1 MIELRITELLTK
13 ETIAMDLSAS
23 DKNGVIDELVNQ
35 LDSAGKLSDI
45 AQFKEAIHN
54 RESQSTTGIGEGIAI
69 PHAKV
74 AAVKSPAIAFGK
86 SKEGVDYQSLDG
98 QPAHLFFM
106 IAAPEGG
113 AQTHL
118 DALAKLSGI
127 LMDDTVRENLLQ
139 ANSKEE
145 ILRIIDDA
153 DDEATKEEEKEAQEQ
168 EDEAQAT
175 TGASANDNANEP
187 YVLAVTACP
196 TGIAHTY
203 MARDALK
210 KQAEKM
216 GVKIKV
222 ETNGS
227 SGIKN
232 HLTQQDIE
240 RATGIIVAADVHVET
255 DRFDGKNVVEVPVAD
270 GIKRPEELINTA
282 LDTSRKPFKAH
293 GGQKNTDKDSNDEKL
308 SPGKAFYKHLMNGV
322 SNMLPLVIA
331 GGILMAIVFL
341 FGANSFDPKSPEH
354 NAFAEQLWNIGNK
367 SAFALI
373 IPILAGFISRS
384 IADKPGFA
392 AGLVGGM
399 LAISGGSGFIGGI
412 IAGFL
417 AGYLTQGIK
426 YITRNLPQ
434 AVEGLKP
441 TLIYPLLSVTITG
454 LLMIYVFN
462 PPAAWLNNL
471 LLNGLNSLSGSN
483 IMLLGLVIG
492 AMMAIDMGGPFN
504 KAAYVFATAA
514 LTEGNAAPITAAMV
528 GGMIPPLAIATA
540 MFIFKR
546 KFTKEQRGSIVPNY
560 VMGLSFIT
568 EGAIPFAAADPL
580 RVIPSMMVG
589 SGVAGAIALGL
600 GSRINAPHGGI
611 IVIAATDFSHII
623 QTIIALIIGTL
634 VSAVLYG
641 LLKPKLTEQEIKA
654 SESMDE

>member
-1 MIELRITELLTK
+1 MRITELLTK

-69 PHAKV
+69 THAKV

-127 LMDDTVRENLLQ
+127 LMDDKVRENLLQ

-168 EDEAQAT
+168 EAEAQAT

>member
-1 MIELRITELLTK
+1 MRITELLTK
-13 ETIAMDLSAS
+13 DTIAMDLSS
-23 DKNGVIDELVNQ
+23 TEKNGVIDELVNQ
-35 LDSAGKLSDI
+35 LDKAGKLNNVTM
-45 AQFKEAIHN
+45 FKEAIHN

-74 AAVKSPAIAFGK
+74 AAVDTPAIAFGK
-86 SKEGVDYQSLDG
+86 SKTGVDYQSLDM

-127 LMDDTVRENLLQ
+127 LMDEKVREDLLH
-139 ANSKEE
+139 ANSPQEV
-145 ILRIIDDA
+145 LQIIDKA
-153 DDEATKEEEKEAQEQ
+153 DDEATEEEEAEIQ
-168 EDEAQAT
+168 AAAT
-175 TGASANDNANEP
+175 TSATDSDEP
-187 YVLAVTACP
+187 YILAVTACP

-216 GVKIKV
+216 NVKIKV

-227 SGIKN
+227 GGIKN
-232 HLTQQDIE
+232 HITDEDIR
-240 RATGIIVAADVHVET
+240 RATGVIVAADVNVET

-270 GIKRPEELINTA
+270 GIKRPEELIKIA
-282 LDTSRKPFKAH
+282 QDTSRKPFVAKGNH
-293 GGQKNTDKDSNDEKL
+293 KVSNQSGSNEKQGF
-308 SPGKAFYKHLMNGV
+308 GKTIYKHLMNGV

-331 GGILMAIVFL
+331 GGILMAIAFL
-341 FGANSFDPKSPEH
+341 FGPNSYDPNSSEY
-354 NAFAEQLWNIGNK
+354 NAFAEQLWNIGNQ

-373 IPILAGFISRS
+373 IPILAGYIARS

-399 LAISGGSGFIGGI
+399 LAISGDAGFIGGI
-412 IAGFL
+412 LAGFL

-426 YITRNLPQ
+426 KLVSGLPQ
-434 AVEGLKP
+434 SLEGLKP
-441 TLIYPLLSVTITG
+441 TLIFPVLSVTITG
-454 LLMIYVFN
+454 LVMVYVLN
-462 PPAAWLNNL
+462 PPASWLNNL
-471 LLNGLNSLSGSN
+471 LLNGLEGLSGTN

-514 LTEGNAAPITAAMV
+514 LTEGNAAPITAAMI
-528 GGMIPPLAIATA
+528 GGMVPPIAIATA
-540 MFIFKR
+540 MLIFRK
-546 KFTKEQRGSIVPNY
+546 KFTKEQKGSIAPNY

-600 GSRINAPHGGI
+600 GSSIQAPHGGI
-611 IVIAATDFSHII
+611 FVIVGTDFSHVIQSLIAIVIGSIVGAII
-623 QTIIALIIGTL
+623 
-634 VSAVLYG
+634 YG
-641 LLKPKLTEQEIKA
+641 LLKPKVTEDEIQN
-654 SESMDE
+654 S

>member
-1 MIELRITELLTK
+1 MRITELLTK
-13 ETIAMDLSAS
+13 DTIAMDLSS
-23 DKNGVIDELVNQ
+23 TEKNGVIDELVNQ
-35 LDSAGKLSDI
+35 LDKAGKLNNVTT
-45 AQFKEAIHN
+45 FKEAIHN

-74 AAVKSPAIAFGK
+74 AAVDTPAIAFGK
-86 SKEGVDYQSLDG
+86 SKTGVDYQSLDM

-127 LMDDTVRENLLQ
+127 LMDEKVREDLLH
-139 ANSKEE
+139 ANSPKEV
-145 ILRIIDDA
+145 LQIIDKA
-153 DDEATKEEEKEAQEQ
+153 DDEATEEEEAETQ
-168 EDEAQAT
+168 AAAT
-175 TGASANDNANEP
+175 TPATDSDEP
-187 YVLAVTACP
+187 YILAVTACP

-216 GVKIKV
+216 NVKIKV

-227 SGIKN
+227 GGIKN
-232 HLTQQDIE
+232 HITDE
-240 RATGIIVAADVHVET
+240 DVRRATGVIVAADVNVKT

-270 GIKRPEELINTA
+270 GIKRPEELINIA
-282 LDTSRKPFKAH
+282 QDTSRKPFVAKGNHKA
-293 GGQKNTDKDSNDEKL
+293 SNQSGSNEKQGF
-308 SPGKAFYKHLMNGV
+308 GKTIYKHLMNGV

-331 GGILMAIVFL
+331 GGILMAIAFL
-341 FGANSFDPKSPEH
+341 FGPNSYDPNSSEY
-354 NAFAEQLWNIGNK
+354 NAFAEQLWNIGNQ

-373 IPILAGFISRS
+373 IPILAGYIARS

-399 LAISGGSGFIGGI
+399 LAISGDAGFIGGI
-412 IAGFL
+412 LAGFL

-426 YITRNLPQ
+426 KLVSGLPQ
-434 AVEGLKP
+434 SLEGLKP
-441 TLIYPLLSVTITG
+441 TLIFPVLSVTITG
-454 LLMIYVFN
+454 LVMVYVLN
-462 PPAAWLNNL
+462 PPASWLNNL
-471 LLNGLNSLSGSN
+471 LLNGLEGLSGTN

-514 LTEGNAAPITAAMV
+514 LTEGNAAPITAAMI
-528 GGMIPPLAIATA
+528 GGMVPPIAIATA
-540 MFIFKR
+540 MLIFRK
-546 KFTKEQRGSIVPNY
+546 KFTKEQKGSIAPNY

-600 GSRINAPHGGI
+600 GSSIQAPHGGI
-611 IVIAATDFSHII
+611 FVIVGTDFSHVIQSLIAIVIGSIVGAII
-623 QTIIALIIGTL
+623 
-634 VSAVLYG
+634 YG
-641 LLKPKLTEQEIKA
+641 LLKPKVTEDEIQ
-654 SESMDE
+654 SS

>member
-1 MIELRITELLTK
+1 MRITELLTK
-13 ETIAMDLSAS
+13 DTIAMDLSS
-23 DKNGVIDELVNQ
+23 TEKNGVIDELVNQ
-35 LDSAGKLSDI
+35 LDKAGKLNNVTM
-45 AQFKEAIHN
+45 FKEAIHN

-74 AAVKSPAIAFGK
+74 AAVDTPAIAFGK
-86 SKEGVDYQSLDG
+86 SKTGVDYQSLDM

-127 LMDDTVRENLLQ
+127 LMDEKVREDLLH
-139 ANSKEE
+139 ANSPQEV
-145 ILRIIDDA
+145 LQIIDKA
-153 DDEATKEEEKEAQEQ
+153 DDEATEEEEAETQ
-168 EDEAQAT
+168 AAAT
-175 TGASANDNANEP
+175 TPATDSDEP
-187 YVLAVTACP
+187 YILAVTACP

-216 GVKIKV
+216 NVKIKV

-227 SGIKN
+227 GGIKN
-232 HLTQQDIE
+232 HITDEDIR
-240 RATGIIVAADVHVET
+240 RATGVIVAADVNVET

-270 GIKRPEELINTA
+270 GIKRPEELINIA
-282 LDTSRKPFKAH
+282 QDTSRKPFVAKGNHKA
-293 GGQKNTDKDSNDEKL
+293 SNQSGSNEKQGF
-308 SPGKAFYKHLMNGV
+308 GKTIYKHLMNGV

-331 GGILMAIVFL
+331 GGILMAIAFL
-341 FGANSFDPKSPEH
+341 FGPNSYDPNSSEY
-354 NAFAEQLWNIGNK
+354 NAFAEQLWNIGNQ

-373 IPILAGFISRS
+373 IPILAGYIARS

-399 LAISGGSGFIGGI
+399 LAISGDAGFIGGI
-412 IAGFL
+412 LAGFL

-426 YITRNLPQ
+426 KLVSGLPQ
-434 AVEGLKP
+434 SLEGLKP
-441 TLIYPLLSVTITG
+441 TLIFPVLSVTITG
-454 LLMIYVFN
+454 LVMVYVLN
-462 PPAAWLNNL
+462 PPASWLNNL
-471 LLNGLNSLSGSN
+471 LLNGLEGLSGTN

-514 LTEGNAAPITAAMV
+514 LTEGNAAPITAAMI
-528 GGMIPPLAIATA
+528 GGMVPPIAIATA
-540 MFIFKR
+540 MLIFRK
-546 KFTKEQRGSIVPNY
+546 KFTKEQKGSIAPNY

-600 GSRINAPHGGI
+600 GSSIQAPHGGI
-611 IVIAATDFSHII
+611 FVIVGTDFSHVIQSLIAIVIGSIVGAII
-623 QTIIALIIGTL
+623 
-634 VSAVLYG
+634 YG
-641 LLKPKLTEQEIKA
+641 LLKPKVTEDEIQ
-654 SESMDE
+654 SS

>member
-1 MIELRITELLTK
+1 
-13 ETIAMDLSAS
+13 
-23 DKNGVIDELVNQ
+23 
-35 LDSAGKLSDI
+35 LDM
-45 AQFKEAIHN
+45 
-54 RESQSTTGIGEGIAI
+54 
-69 PHAKV
+69 
-74 AAVKSPAIAFGK
+74 
-86 SKEGVDYQSLDG
+86 

-127 LMDDTVRENLLQ
+127 LMDEKVREDLLH
-139 ANSKEE
+139 ANSPQEV
-145 ILRIIDDA
+145 LQIIDKA
-153 DDEATKEEEKEAQEQ
+153 DDEATEEEEAETQ
-168 EDEAQAT
+168 AAAT
-175 TGASANDNANEP
+175 TPATDSDEP
-187 YVLAVTACP
+187 YILAVTACP

-216 GVKIKV
+216 NVKIKV

-227 SGIKN
+227 GGIKN
-232 HLTQQDIE
+232 HITDE
-240 RATGIIVAADVHVET
+240 DVRRATGVIVAADVNVET

-270 GIKRPEELINTA
+270 GIKRPEELINIA
-282 LDTSRKPFKAH
+282 QDTSRKPFVAKGNHKA
-293 GGQKNTDKDSNDEKL
+293 SNQSGSNEKQGF
-308 SPGKAFYKHLMNGV
+308 GKTIYKHLMNGV

-331 GGILMAIVFL
+331 GGILMAIAFL
-341 FGANSFDPKSPEH
+341 FGPNSYDPNSSEY
-354 NAFAEQLWNIGNK
+354 NAFAEQLWNIGNQ

-373 IPILAGFISRS
+373 IPILAGYIARS

-399 LAISGGSGFIGGI
+399 LAISGDAGFIGGI
-412 IAGFL
+412 LAGFL

-426 YITRNLPQ
+426 KLVSGLPQ
-434 AVEGLKP
+434 SLEGLKP
-441 TLIYPLLSVTITG
+441 TLIFPVLSVTITG
-454 LLMIYVFN
+454 LVMVYVLN
-462 PPAAWLNNL
+462 PPASWLNNL
-471 LLNGLNSLSGSN
+471 LLNGLEGLSGTN

-514 LTEGNAAPITAAMV
+514 LTEGNAAPITAAMI
-528 GGMIPPLAIATA
+528 GGMVPPIAIATA
-540 MFIFKR
+540 MLIFRK
-546 KFTKEQRGSIVPNY
+546 KFTKEQKGSIAPNY

-600 GSRINAPHGGI
+600 GSSIQAPHGGI
-611 IVIAATDFSHII
+611 FVIVGTDFSHVIQSLIAIVIGSIVGAII
-623 QTIIALIIGTL
+623 
-634 VSAVLYG
+634 YG
-641 LLKPKLTEQEIKA
+641 LLKPKVTEDEIQ
-654 SESMDE
+654 SS

>member
-1 MIELRITELLTK
+1 
-13 ETIAMDLSAS
+13 
-23 DKNGVIDELVNQ
+23 
-35 LDSAGKLSDI
+35 
-45 AQFKEAIHN
+45 
-54 RESQSTTGIGEGIAI
+54 
-69 PHAKV
+69 
-74 AAVKSPAIAFGK
+74 
-86 SKEGVDYQSLDG
+86 
-98 QPAHLFFM
+98 
-106 IAAPEGG
+106 
-113 AQTHL
+113 
-118 DALAKLSGI
+118 
-127 LMDDTVRENLLQ
+127 MDDKVRENLLQ
-139 ANSKEE
+139 ANSEEE
-145 ILRIIDDA
+145 ILRIIDNA

-168 EDEAQAT
+168 EAEAQAT
-175 TGASANDNANEP
+175 TGASANDNANES

-341 FGANSFDPKSPEH
+341 FGANSFAPKSPEH

>member
-1 MIELRITELLTK
+1 MRITELLTK
-13 ETIAMDLSAS
+13 DTIAMDLSS
-23 DKNGVIDELVNQ
+23 TEKNGVIDELVNQ
-35 LDSAGKLSDI
+35 LDKAGKLNNVTT
-45 AQFKEAIHN
+45 FKEAIHN

-74 AAVKSPAIAFGK
+74 AAVDTPAIAFGK
-86 SKEGVDYQSLDG
+86 SKTGVDYQSLDM

-127 LMDDTVRENLLQ
+127 LMDEKVREDLLH
-139 ANSKEE
+139 ANSPQEV
-145 ILRIIDDA
+145 LQIIDKA
-153 DDEATKEEEKEAQEQ
+153 DDEATEEEEAETQ
-168 EDEAQAT
+168 AAAT
-175 TGASANDNANEP
+175 TPATDSDEP
-187 YVLAVTACP
+187 YILAVTACP

-216 GVKIKV
+216 NVKIKV

-227 SGIKN
+227 GGIKN
-232 HLTQQDIE
+232 HITDE
-240 RATGIIVAADVHVET
+240 DVRRATGVIVAADVNVET

-270 GIKRPEELINTA
+270 GIKRPEELINIA
-282 LDTSRKPFKAH
+282 QDTSRKPFVAKGNHKA
-293 GGQKNTDKDSNDEKL
+293 SNQSESNEKQGF
-308 SPGKAFYKHLMNGV
+308 GKTIYKHLMNGV

-331 GGILMAIVFL
+331 GGILMAIAFL
-341 FGANSFDPKSPEH
+341 FGPNSYDPNSSEY
-354 NAFAEQLWNIGNK
+354 NAFAEQLWNIGNQ

-373 IPILAGFISRS
+373 IPILAGYIARS

-399 LAISGGSGFIGGI
+399 LAISGDAGFIGGI
-412 IAGFL
+412 LAGFL

-426 YITRNLPQ
+426 KLVSGLPQ
-434 AVEGLKP
+434 SLEGLKP
-441 TLIYPLLSVTITG
+441 TLIFPVLSVTITG
-454 LLMIYVFN
+454 LVMVYVLN
-462 PPAAWLNNL
+462 PPASWLNNL
-471 LLNGLNSLSGSN
+471 LLNGLEGLSGTN

-514 LTEGNAAPITAAMV
+514 LTEGNAAPITAAMI
-528 GGMIPPLAIATA
+528 GGMVPPIAIATA
-540 MFIFKR
+540 MLIFRK
-546 KFTKEQRGSIVPNY
+546 KFTKEQKGSIAPNY

-600 GSRINAPHGGI
+600 GSSIQAPHGGI
-611 IVIAATDFSHII
+611 FVIVGTDFSHVIQSLIAIVIGSIVGAII
-623 QTIIALIIGTL
+623 
-634 VSAVLYG
+634 YG
-641 LLKPKLTEQEIKA
+641 LLKPKVTEDEIQ
-654 SESMDE
+654 SS

>member
-1 MIELRITELLTK
+1 MRITELLTK
-13 ETIAMDLSAS
+13 DTIAMDLSS
-23 DKNGVIDELVNQ
+23 TEKNGVIDELVNQ
-35 LDSAGKLSDI
+35 LDKAGKLNNVTT
-45 AQFKEAIHN
+45 FKEAIHN

-74 AAVKSPAIAFGK
+74 AAVDTPAIAFGK
-86 SKEGVDYQSLDG
+86 SKTGVDYQSLDM

-127 LMDDTVRENLLQ
+127 LMDEKVREDLLH
-139 ANSKEE
+139 ANSPQEV
-145 ILRIIDDA
+145 LQIIDKA
-153 DDEATKEEEKEAQEQ
+153 DDEATEEEEAETQ
-168 EDEAQAT
+168 AAAT
-175 TGASANDNANEP
+175 TPATDSDEP
-187 YVLAVTACP
+187 YILAVTACP

-216 GVKIKV
+216 NVKIKV

-227 SGIKN
+227 GGIKN
-232 HLTQQDIE
+232 HITDE
-240 RATGIIVAADVHVET
+240 DVRRATGVIVAADVNVET

-270 GIKRPEELINTA
+270 GIKRPEELINIA
-282 LDTSRKPFKAH
+282 KDTSRKPFVAKGNHKA
-293 GGQKNTDKDSNDEKL
+293 SNQSGSNEKQGF
-308 SPGKAFYKHLMNGV
+308 GKTIYKHLMNGV

-331 GGILMAIVFL
+331 GGILMAIAFL
-341 FGANSFDPKSPEH
+341 FGPNSYDPNSSEY
-354 NAFAEQLWNIGNK
+354 NAFAEQLWNIGNQ

-373 IPILAGFISRS
+373 IPILAGYIARS

-399 LAISGGSGFIGGI
+399 LAISGDAGFIGGI
-412 IAGFL
+412 LAGFL

-426 YITRNLPQ
+426 KLVSGLPQ
-434 AVEGLKP
+434 SLEGLKP
-441 TLIYPLLSVTITG
+441 TLIFPVLSVTITG
-454 LLMIYVFN
+454 LVMVYVLN
-462 PPAAWLNNL
+462 PPASWLNNL
-471 LLNGLNSLSGSN
+471 LLNGLEGLSGTN

-514 LTEGNAAPITAAMV
+514 LTEGNAAPITAAMI
-528 GGMIPPLAIATA
+528 GGMVPPIAIATA
-540 MFIFKR
+540 MLIFRK
-546 KFTKEQRGSIVPNY
+546 KFTKEQKGSIAPNY

-600 GSRINAPHGGI
+600 GSSIQAPHGGI
-611 IVIAATDFSHII
+611 FVIVGTDFSHVIQSLIAIVIGSIVGAII
-623 QTIIALIIGTL
+623 
-634 VSAVLYG
+634 YG
-641 LLKPKLTEQEIKA
+641 LLKPKVTEDEIQ
-654 SESMDE
+654 SS

>member
-1 MIELRITELLTK
+1 MRITELLTK
-13 ETIAMDLSAS
+13 STIAMDLSAT

-35 LDSAGKLSDI
+35 LDKAGKLSDI
-45 AQFKEAIHN
+45 TQFKEAIHN

-86 SKEGVDYQSLDG
+86 SKAGVDYQSLDG

-127 LMDDTVRENLLQ
+127 LMDDKVRENLLH
-139 ANSKEE
+139 ANSPEE
-145 ILRIIDDA
+145 VLQIIDNA

-168 EDEAQAT
+168 EAAT
-175 TGASANDNANEP
+175 AGAATAGTATQDSNEP

-210 KQAEKM
+210 KQADKM

-227 SGIKN
+227 GGIKN

-240 RATGIIVAADVHVET
+240 RATGVIVAADVHVET

-282 LDTSRKPFKAH
+282 LDTSRKPFVARGGSSKA
-293 GGQKNTDKDSNDEKL
+293 QSSESNEKQ
-308 SPGKAFYKHLMNGV
+308 SFGKAFYKHLMNGV

-341 FGANSFDPKSPEH
+341 FGPNSFDPKSAEH

-373 IPILAGFISRS
+373 IPILAGFIARS

-426 YITRNLPQ
+426 YITRGLPQ

-483 IMLLGLVIG
+483 IILLGLVIG

-540 MFIFKR
+540 MLIFKR

-589 SGVAGAIALGL
+589 SGVGGAIALAL

-611 IVIAATDFSHII
+611 IVIAATDFSHIL
-623 QTIIALIIGTL
+623 QTLIALVVGTL
-634 VSAVLYG
+634 VSAFMYG
-641 LLKPKLTEQEIKA
+641 ILKPKLTRDEIKA

>member
-1 MIELRITELLTK
+1 MRITELLTK

-127 LMDDTVRENLLQ
+127 LMDDKVRENLLQ
-139 ANSKEE
+139 ANSEEE
-145 ILRIIDDA
+145 ILRIIDNA
-153 DDEATKEEEKEAQEQ
+153 DDETTKEEEKEAQEQ
-168 EDEAQAT
+168 EAEAQAT
-175 TGASANDNANEP
+175 TGASANDNANES

>member
-1 MIELRITELLTK
+1 MRITELLTK
-13 ETIAMDLSAS
+13 DTIAMDLSAS
-23 DKNGVIDELVNQ
+23 DKKGVIDELVNQ
-35 LDSAGKLSDI
+35 LDEAGKLSDV
-45 AQFKEAIHN
+45 ASFKEAIHN

-86 SKEGVDYQSLDG
+86 SKEGVDYQSLDM

-127 LMDDTVRENLLQ
+127 LMDENVRERLIHAESPEKVLQ
-139 ANSKEE
+139 
-145 ILRIIDDA
+145 IIDEA
-153 DDEATKEEEKEAQEQ
+153 DDEATKEEEAEAQEN
-168 EDEAQAT
+168 ESNAVGAT
-175 TGASANDNANEP
+175 VGSTESGQSDEP

-227 SGIKN
+227 SGVKN
-232 HLTQQDIE
+232 HLTDQDIE

-255 DRFDGKNVVEVPVAD
+255 DRFNGKNVVEVPVAD

-282 LDTSRKPFKAH
+282 LETNRKPFVAR
-293 GGQKNTDKDSNDEKL
+293 GDSARGNKDEKEEKL

-341 FGANSFDPKSPEH
+341 FGANSFDPKSSEH
-354 NAFAEQLWNIGNK
+354 NAFAEQLWNIGKN

-373 IPILAGFISRS
+373 IPVLAGFISRS
-384 IADKPGFA
+384 ISDKPGFA

-426 YITRNLPQ
+426 YITRKLPQ

-441 TLIYPLLSVTITG
+441 TLIYPVLSVTITG
-454 LLMIYVFN
+454 LLMVYIFN
-462 PPAAWLNNL
+462 PPASWLNHL
-471 LLNGLNSLSGSN
+471 LLHGLNSLSGSN

-514 LTEGNAAPITAAMV
+514 LTEGNAAPITAAMI

-540 MFIFKR
+540 MLIFRK
-546 KFTKEQRGSIVPNY
+546 KFTKEQKGSIVPNY

-589 SGVAGAIALGL
+589 SGVAGALALSL

-611 IVIAATDFSHII
+611 IVILATDFSHFL
-623 QTIIALIIGTL
+623 QTLLALVVGTL
-634 VSAVLYG
+634 ISALLYG
-641 LLKPKLTEQEIKA
+641 FLKPKVTENEIQA
-654 SESMDE
+654 SEAMDE

>member
-1 MIELRITELLTK
+1 MRITELLTK
-13 ETIAMDLSAS
+13 ETIAMDLDAS
-23 DKNGVIDELVNQ
+23 DKSGVITELVNQ
-35 LDSAGKLSDI
+35 LDKAGKLSDPVS
-45 AQFKEAIHN
+45 FKEAIHN

-74 AAVKSPAIAFGK
+74 AAVKTPAIAFGK
-86 SKEGVDYQSLDG
+86 SKEGVDYQSLDM

-127 LMDDTVRENLLQ
+127 LMDEKIREKLIH
-139 ANSKEE
+139 AESPEE
-145 ILRIIDDA
+145 VLNIIDEA
-153 DDEATKEEEKEAQEQ
+153 DDEATKEEEAEANEN
-168 EDEAQAT
+168 AT
-175 TGASANDNANEP
+175 VSTDNSNQDNNEP

-216 GVKIKV
+216 NIKIKV

-232 HLTQQDIE
+232 HLTEQDIE

-282 LDTSRKPFKAH
+282 LDTNRKPFVAQ
-293 GGQKNTDKDSNDEKL
+293 GGSKKHDDNEEKL

-322 SNMLPLVIA
+322 SNMLPLVIS

-341 FGANSFDPKSPEH
+341 FGANSFKPDSSEY
-354 NAFAEQLWNIGNK
+354 NAFAEQLWNIGKN

-373 IPILAGFISRS
+373 IPILAGFIARS

-426 YITRNLPQ
+426 YITRKLPQ
-434 AVEGLKP
+434 AIEGLKP
-441 TLIYPLLSVTITG
+441 TLIYPLLSVSITG
-454 LLMIYVFN
+454 LLMVYVFN
-462 PPAAWLNNL
+462 PPAAWLNHL

-514 LTEGNAAPITAAMV
+514 LTEGNAAPITAAMI

-540 MFIFKR
+540 MLIFRR

-600 GSRINAPHGGI
+600 GSSIKAPHGGI
-611 IVIAATDFSHII
+611 FFIIGTDFNHIL
-623 QTIIALIIGTL
+623 QTLIALVVGTL
-634 VSAVLYG
+634 VSALIYG
-641 LLKPKLTEQEIKA
+641 FLKPKVTENEIQA
-654 SESMDE
+654 SQAMDE

>member
-1 MIELRITELLTK
+1 MRITELLTK

-54 RESQSTTGIGEGIAI
+54 RESQSTTGVGEGIAI

-74 AAVKSPAIAFGK
+74 AAVTSPAIAFGK

-168 EDEAQAT
+168 EAEAQAT
-175 TGASANDNANEP
+175 TSASANNNADEP
-187 YVLAVTACP
+187 YVLGVTACP

-462 PPAAWLNNL
+462 PPAAWLNHL
-471 LLNGLNSLSGSN
+471 LLHGLNSLSGAN
-483 IMLLGLVIG
+483 AMILGLVVG

-514 LTEGNAAPITAAMV
+514 LIEGNTAPITAAMV
-528 GGMIPPLAIATA
+528 GGMVPPIALATA
-540 MFIFKR
+540 MLIFRK
-546 KFTKEQRGSIVPNY
+546 KFTKAQRGSIVPNY

-568 EGAIPFAAADPL
+568 EGAIPFAAADPI
-580 RVIPSMMVG
+580 RVIPSMMIG
-589 SGVAGAIALGL
+589 SGIGGAIALGL
-600 GSRINAPHGGI
+600 GSAIRAPHGGI
-611 IVIAATDFSHII
+611 FVVFGTDFGHSL
-623 QTIIALIIGTL
+623 QTLLAIVVGAL
-634 VSAVLYG
+634 VSAIIYG
-641 LLKPKLTEQEIKA
+641 IIKPKLSEDEIQA
-654 SESMDE
+654 SQSMDE

>member
-1 MIELRITELLTK
+1 MRITELLTK
-13 ETIAMDLSAS
+13 DTIAMDLSS
-23 DKNGVIDELVNQ
+23 TEKNGVIDELVNQ
-35 LDSAGKLSDI
+35 LDKAGKLNNVTT
-45 AQFKEAIHN
+45 FKEAIHN

-74 AAVKSPAIAFGK
+74 AAVDTPAIAFGK
-86 SKEGVDYQSLDG
+86 SKTGVDYQSLDM

-127 LMDDTVRENLLQ
+127 LMDEKVREDLLH
-139 ANSKEE
+139 ANSPQEV
-145 ILRIIDDA
+145 LQIIDKA
-153 DDEATKEEEKEAQEQ
+153 DDEATEEEEAETQ
-168 EDEAQAT
+168 AAAT
-175 TGASANDNANEP
+175 TPATDSDEP
-187 YVLAVTACP
+187 YILAVTACP

-216 GVKIKV
+216 NVKIKV

-227 SGIKN
+227 GGIKN
-232 HLTQQDIE
+232 HITDE
-240 RATGIIVAADVHVET
+240 DVRRATGVIVAADVNVET

-270 GIKRPEELINTA
+270 GIKRPEELINIA
-282 LDTSRKPFKAH
+282 QDTSRKPFVAKGNHKA
-293 GGQKNTDKDSNDEKL
+293 SNQSGSNEKQGF
-308 SPGKAFYKHLMNGV
+308 GKTIYKHLMNGV

-331 GGILMAIVFL
+331 GGILMAIAFL
-341 FGANSFDPKSPEH
+341 FGPNSYDPNSSEY
-354 NAFAEQLWNIGNK
+354 NAFAEQLWNIGNQ

-373 IPILAGFISRS
+373 IPILAGYIARS

-399 LAISGGSGFIGGI
+399 LAISGDAGFIGGI
-412 IAGFL
+412 LAGFL

-426 YITRNLPQ
+426 KLVSGLPQ
-434 AVEGLKP
+434 SLEGLKP
-441 TLIYPLLSVTITG
+441 TLIFPVLSVTITG
-454 LLMIYVFN
+454 LVMVYVLN
-462 PPAAWLNNL
+462 PPASWLNNL
-471 LLNGLNSLSGSN
+471 LLNGLEGLSGTN

-514 LTEGNAAPITAAMV
+514 LTEGNAAPITAAMI
-528 GGMIPPLAIATA
+528 GGMVPPIAIATA
-540 MFIFKR
+540 MLIFRK
-546 KFTKEQRGSIVPNY
+546 KFTKEQKGSIAPNY

-600 GSRINAPHGGI
+600 GSSIQAPHGGI
-611 IVIAATDFSHII
+611 FVIVGTDFSHVIQSLIAIVIGSIVGAII
-623 QTIIALIIGTL
+623 
-634 VSAVLYG
+634 YG
-641 LLKPKLTEQEIKA
+641 LLKSKVTEDEIQ
-654 SESMDE
+654 SS

>member
-1 MIELRITELLTK
+1 MRITELLTK
-13 ETIAMDLSAS
+13 DTIAMDLSS
-23 DKNGVIDELVNQ
+23 NDKNGVIDELVNQ
-35 LDSAGKLSDI
+35 LNKAGKLNDVT
-45 AQFKEAIHN
+45 AFKEAIHN

-74 AAVKSPAIAFGK
+74 AAVDTPAIAFGK
-86 SKEGVDYQSLDG
+86 SKAGVDYQSLDM

-127 LMDDTVRENLLQ
+127 LMDEDVRKDLLN
-139 ANSKEE
+139 ASSEKEV
-145 ILRIIDDA
+145 LNIIDRA
-153 DDEATKEEEKEAQEQ
+153 DDEATEEEEAS
-168 EDEAQAT
+168 EAAAASAT
-175 TGASANDNANEP
+175 TSADSNEP

-216 GVKIKV
+216 GVNIKV

-227 SGIKN
+227 GGIKN
-232 HLTQQDIE
+232 HLTAEDIE
-240 RATGIIVAADVHVET
+240 RAQGIIVAADVHVET
-255 DRFDGKNVVEVPVAD
+255 DRFDGKNVIEVPVAD
-270 GIKRPEELINTA
+270 GIKRPKELIDMA
-282 LDTSRKPFKAH
+282 QDTSRTPFVARGNSSKSE
-293 GGQKNTDKDSNDEKL
+293 TSNEKQ
-308 SPGKAFYKHLMNGV
+308 SVGKTIYKHLMNGV

-341 FGANSFDPKSPEH
+341 FGPNSFDPKSSEH
-354 NAFAEQLWNIGNK
+354 NAFAEQLWNIGKN

-373 IPILAGFISRS
+373 IPILAGYIARS

-399 LAISGGSGFIGGI
+399 LAVSGDSGFIGGI
-412 IAGFL
+412 LAGFL

-426 YITRNLPQ
+426 KVVSGLPQ
-434 AVEGLKP
+434 ALEGLKP
-441 TLIYPLLSVTITG
+441 TLIYPVFSVAITG
-454 LLMIYVFN
+454 LLMIYVLN
-462 PPAAWLNNL
+462 PPASWLNNL
-471 LLNGLNSLSGSN
+471 LLNGLQSLSGTN

-514 LTEGNAAPITAAMV
+514 LTEDNAAPITAAMI
-528 GGMIPPLAIATA
+528 GGMVPPIAIATA
-540 MFIFKR
+540 MLIFKK

-568 EGAIPFAAADPL
+568 EGAIPFAAADPI

-600 GSRINAPHGGI
+600 GSSIQAPHGGI
-611 IVIAATDFSHII
+611 FVIVGTDFGHVLQSLIAIVIGSIVAAI
-623 QTIIALIIGTL
+623 
-634 VSAVLYG
+634 LYG
-641 LLKPKLTEQEIKA
+641 ILKPKLGKEEIRA
-654 SESMDE
+654 SEAMNE

>member
-1 MIELRITELLTK
+1 MRITELLTK
-13 ETIAMDLSAS
+13 DTIAMDLSS
-23 DKNGVIDELVNQ
+23 TEKNGVIDELVNQ
-35 LDSAGKLSDI
+35 LDKAGKLNNVTT
-45 AQFKEAIHN
+45 FKEAIHN

-74 AAVKSPAIAFGK
+74 AAVDTPAIAFGK
-86 SKEGVDYQSLDG
+86 SKAGVDYQSLDM

-127 LMDDTVRENLLQ
+127 LMDEKVREDLLH
-139 ANSKEE
+139 ANSPQEV
-145 ILRIIDDA
+145 LQIIDKA
-153 DDEATKEEEKEAQEQ
+153 DDEATEEEEAETQ
-168 EDEAQAT
+168 AAAT
-175 TGASANDNANEP
+175 TSATDSDEP
-187 YVLAVTACP
+187 YILAVTACP

-216 GVKIKV
+216 NVKIKV

-227 SGIKN
+227 GGIKN
-232 HLTQQDIE
+232 HITDEDIR
-240 RATGIIVAADVHVET
+240 RATGVIVAADVNVET

-270 GIKRPEELINTA
+270 GIKRPEELINIA
-282 LDTSRKPFKAH
+282 QDTSRKPFVAKGNHKA
-293 GGQKNTDKDSNDEKL
+293 SNESGSNEKQGF
-308 SPGKAFYKHLMNGV
+308 GKTIYKHLMNGV

-331 GGILMAIVFL
+331 GGILMAIAFL
-341 FGANSFDPKSPEH
+341 FGPNSYDPNSSEY
-354 NAFAEQLWNIGNK
+354 NAFAEQLWNIGNQ

-373 IPILAGFISRS
+373 IPILAGYIARS

-399 LAISGGSGFIGGI
+399 LAISGDAGFIGGI
-412 IAGFL
+412 LAGFL

-426 YITRNLPQ
+426 KLVSGLPQ
-434 AVEGLKP
+434 SLEGLKP
-441 TLIYPLLSVTITG
+441 TLIFPVLSVTITG
-454 LLMIYVFN
+454 LVMVYVLN
-462 PPAAWLNNL
+462 PPASWLNNL
-471 LLNGLNSLSGSN
+471 LLNGLEGLSGTN

-514 LTEGNAAPITAAMV
+514 LTEGNTAPITAAMI
-528 GGMIPPLAIATA
+528 GGMVPPIAIATA
-540 MFIFKR
+540 MLIFRK
-546 KFTKEQRGSIVPNY
+546 KFTKEQKGSIAPNY

-600 GSRINAPHGGI
+600 GSSIQAPHGGI
-611 IVIAATDFSHII
+611 FVIVGTDFSHVIQSLIAIVIGSIVGAII
-623 QTIIALIIGTL
+623 
-634 VSAVLYG
+634 YG
-641 LLKPKLTEQEIKA
+641 LLKPKVTEDEIQ
-654 SESMDE
+654 SS

>member
-1 MIELRITELLTK
+1 MRITELLTK
-13 ETIAMDLSAS
+13 DTIAMDLSS
-23 DKNGVIDELVNQ
+23 TEKNGVIDELVNQ
-35 LDSAGKLSDI
+35 LDKAGKLNNVTT
-45 AQFKEAIHN
+45 FKEAIHN

-74 AAVKSPAIAFGK
+74 AAVDTPAIAFGK
-86 SKEGVDYQSLDG
+86 SKTGVDYQSLDM

-127 LMDDTVRENLLQ
+127 LMDEKVREDLLH
-139 ANSKEE
+139 ANSPQEV
-145 ILRIIDDA
+145 LQIIDKA
-153 DDEATKEEEKEAQEQ
+153 DDEATEEEEAETQ
-168 EDEAQAT
+168 AAAT
-175 TGASANDNANEP
+175 TPATDSDEP
-187 YVLAVTACP
+187 YILAVTACP

-216 GVKIKV
+216 NVKIKV

-227 SGIKN
+227 GGIKN
-232 HLTQQDIE
+232 HITDEDIR
-240 RATGIIVAADVHVET
+240 RATGVIVAADVNVET

-270 GIKRPEELINTA
+270 GIKRPEELINIA
-282 LDTSRKPFKAH
+282 QDTSRKPFVAKGNHKA
-293 GGQKNTDKDSNDEKL
+293 SNQSESNEKQGF
-308 SPGKAFYKHLMNGV
+308 GKTIYKHLMNGV

-331 GGILMAIVFL
+331 GGILMAIAFL
-341 FGANSFDPKSPEH
+341 FGPNSYDPNSSEY
-354 NAFAEQLWNIGNK
+354 NAFAEQLWNIGNQ

-373 IPILAGFISRS
+373 IPILAGYIARS

-399 LAISGGSGFIGGI
+399 LAISGDAGFIGGI
-412 IAGFL
+412 LAGFL

-426 YITRNLPQ
+426 KLVSGLPQ
-434 AVEGLKP
+434 SLEGLKP
-441 TLIYPLLSVTITG
+441 TLIFPVLSVTITG
-454 LLMIYVFN
+454 LVMVYVLN
-462 PPAAWLNNL
+462 PPASWLNNL
-471 LLNGLNSLSGSN
+471 LLNGLEGLSGTN

-514 LTEGNAAPITAAMV
+514 LTEGNAAPITAAMI
-528 GGMIPPLAIATA
+528 GGMVPPIAIATA
-540 MFIFKR
+540 MLIFRK
-546 KFTKEQRGSIVPNY
+546 KFTKEQKGSIAPNY

-600 GSRINAPHGGI
+600 GSSIQAPHGGI
-611 IVIAATDFSHII
+611 FVIVGTDFSHVIQSLIAIVIGSIVGAII
-623 QTIIALIIGTL
+623 
-634 VSAVLYG
+634 YG
-641 LLKPKLTEQEIKA
+641 LLKPKVTEDEIQ
-654 SESMDE
+654 SS

>member
-1 MIELRITELLTK
+1 MRITELLTK
-13 ETIAMDLSAS
+13 DTIAMDLSS
-23 DKNGVIDELVNQ
+23 TEKNGVIDELVNQ
-35 LDSAGKLSDI
+35 LDKAGKLNNVTT
-45 AQFKEAIHN
+45 FKEAIHN

-74 AAVKSPAIAFGK
+74 AAVDTPAIAFGK
-86 SKEGVDYQSLDG
+86 SKTGVDYQSLDM

-127 LMDDTVRENLLQ
+127 LMDEKVREDLLH
-139 ANSKEE
+139 ANSPQEV
-145 ILRIIDDA
+145 LQIIDKA
-153 DDEATKEEEKEAQEQ
+153 DDEATEEEEAETQ
-168 EDEAQAT
+168 AAAT
-175 TGASANDNANEP
+175 TPATDSDEP
-187 YVLAVTACP
+187 YILAVTACP

-216 GVKIKV
+216 NVKIKV

-227 SGIKN
+227 GGIKN
-232 HLTQQDIE
+232 HITDE
-240 RATGIIVAADVHVET
+240 DVRRATGVIVAADVNVET

-270 GIKRPEELINTA
+270 GIKRPEELINIA
-282 LDTSRKPFKAH
+282 QDTSRKPFVAKGNHKA
-293 GGQKNTDKDSNDEKL
+293 SNQSESNEKQGF
-308 SPGKAFYKHLMNGV
+308 GKTIYKHLMNGV

-331 GGILMAIVFL
+331 GGILMAIAFL
-341 FGANSFDPKSPEH
+341 FGPNSYDPNSSEY
-354 NAFAEQLWNIGNK
+354 NAFAEQLWNIGNQ

-373 IPILAGFISRS
+373 IPILAGYIARS

-399 LAISGGSGFIGGI
+399 LAISGDAGFIGGI
-412 IAGFL
+412 LAGFL

-426 YITRNLPQ
+426 KLVSGLPQ
-434 AVEGLKP
+434 SLEGLKP
-441 TLIYPLLSVTITG
+441 TLIFPVLSVTITG
-454 LLMIYVFN
+454 LVMVYVLN
-462 PPAAWLNNL
+462 PPASWLNNL
-471 LLNGLNSLSGSN
+471 LLNGLEGLSGTN

-514 LTEGNAAPITAAMV
+514 LTEGNAAPITAAMI
-528 GGMIPPLAIATA
+528 GGMVPPIAIATA
-540 MFIFKR
+540 MLIFRK
-546 KFTKEQRGSIVPNY
+546 KFTKEQKGSIAPNY

-600 GSRINAPHGGI
+600 GSSIQAPHGGI
-611 IVIAATDFSHII
+611 FVIVGTDFSHVLQSLIAIVIGSIVGAII
-623 QTIIALIIGTL
+623 
-634 VSAVLYG
+634 YG
-641 LLKPKLTEQEIKA
+641 LLKPKVTEDEIQ
-654 SESMDE
+654 SS

>member
-1 MIELRITELLTK
+1 MRITELLTK

>member
-1 MIELRITELLTK
+1 MRITELLTK
-13 ETIAMDLSAS
+13 DTIAMDLSS
-23 DKNGVIDELVNQ
+23 TEKNGVIDELVKQ
-35 LDSAGKLSDI
+35 LDKAGKLNDVTT
-45 AQFKEAIHN
+45 FKEAIHN

-74 AAVKSPAIAFGK
+74 AAVDTPAIAFGK
-86 SKEGVDYQSLDG
+86 SKTGVDYQSLDM

-127 LMDDTVRENLLQ
+127 LMDEKVREDLLH
-139 ANSKEE
+139 ANSPQEV
-145 ILRIIDDA
+145 LQIIDKA
-153 DDEATKEEEKEAQEQ
+153 DDEAA
-168 EDEAQAT
+168 AT
-175 TGASANDNANEP
+175 TSATDSDDP
-187 YVLAVTACP
+187 YILAVTACP

-216 GVKIKV
+216 NVKIKV

-227 SGIKN
+227 GGIKN
-232 HLTQQDIE
+232 HITDEDIR
-240 RATGIIVAADVHVET
+240 RATGVIVAADVNVET

-270 GIKRPEELINTA
+270 GIKRPEELINIA
-282 LDTSRKPFKAH
+282 QDTSRKPFVAKGNYKA
-293 GGQKNTDKDSNDEKL
+293 SNQSGSNEKQGF
-308 SPGKAFYKHLMNGV
+308 GKTIYKHLMNGV

-331 GGILMAIVFL
+331 GGILMAIAYL
-341 FGANSFDPKSPEH
+341 FGPNSYDPNSSEY
-354 NAFAEQLWNIGNK
+354 NAFAEQLWNIGNQ

-373 IPILAGFISRS
+373 IPILAGYIARS

-399 LAISGGSGFIGGI
+399 LAISGDAGFIGGI
-412 IAGFL
+412 LAGFL

-426 YITRNLPQ
+426 KLSSGLPQ
-434 AVEGLKP
+434 SLEGLKP
-441 TLIYPLLSVTITG
+441 TLIFPVLSVTITG
-454 LLMIYVFN
+454 LVMVYVLN
-462 PPAAWLNNL
+462 PPASWLNNL
-471 LLNGLNSLSGSN
+471 LLNGLEGLSGTN

-514 LTEGNAAPITAAMV
+514 LTEGNAAPITAAMI
-528 GGMIPPLAIATA
+528 GGMVPPIAIATA
-540 MFIFKR
+540 MLIFRK
-546 KFTKEQRGSIVPNY
+546 KFTKEQKGSIAPNY

-589 SGVAGAIALGL
+589 SGVAGAIA
-600 GSRINAPHGGI
+600 
-611 IVIAATDFSHII
+611 
-623 QTIIALIIGTL
+623 
-634 VSAVLYG
+634 
-641 LLKPKLTEQEIKA
+641 
-654 SESMDE
+654 

>member
-1 MIELRITELLTK
+1 MRITELLTK

-127 LMDDTVRENLLQ
+127 LMDDKVRENLLQ

-168 EDEAQAT
+168 EAEAQAT

-293 GGQKNTDKDSNDEKL
+293 GGQKITDKDSNDEKL